1 MTRDRIQ
8 GILALT
14 IATMSAVFAPCSPAR
29 AANEPL
35 GRLWAD
41 LGVGYGSM
49 RTSVSPV
56 TGNAGGLWVDVQLGA
71 RISSRWLAGVD
82 ISGLGLHAGTA
93 NDDPNS
99 YYKTTFGENISNV
112 FLVFQYEPKSDHGW
126 FLGAGAGEVRYN
138 NKSLEDLTGNAYSGN
153 GPGALARVGYDWP
166 YAKRR
171 GHFEAVLSY
180 QVDAISLNEP
190 LNGNFHNSILAVSFH
205 VAYH

>member
-1 MTRDRIQ
+1 M
-8 GILALT
+8 
-14 IATMSAVFAPCSPAR
+14 
-29 AANEPL
+29 
-35 GRLWAD
+35 
-41 LGVGYGSM
+41 
-49 RTSVSPV
+49 
-56 TGNAGGLWVDVQLGA
+56 TGNAGGLWAEVQLGA

-126 FLGAGAGEVRYN
+126 FLGAGAGEVLYN
-138 NKSLEDLTGNAYSGN
+138 NKSLEDLTGNAHSGN

-166 YAKRR
+166 YAKR

-180 QVDAISLNEP
+180 QLDAIALNEP

-205 VAYH
+205 AAYH